1 MADWPKVLE
10 ILRGYSPTV
19 AIAFKNSKAYL
30 SDPFVL
36 IDSDN
41 EVAFELLRKSSQRD
55 KMRLA
60 IREVTGKNYKL
71 GPYKKEKKSE
81 PQIDPLSE
89 LADEAQKLGVNVNVK

>member
-1 MADWPKVLE
+1 MAALCTGHCLKS
-10 ILRGYSPTV
+10 YSPTV

-60 IREVTGKNYKL
+60 IKEVTGKNYKL
-71 GPYKKEKKSE
+71 GPYKKEKKE
-81 PQIDPLSE
+81 QKKIDPLIE
-89 LADEAQKLGVNVNVK
+89 LAENAKKLGITVTTK